1 MLCIGENMWELKPC
15 QIPIHT
21 ISHSLS
27 LPLKRTHKSNFRK
40 HANQRYLNMSKTLH
54 SLSLSCSF
62 ASGVAKR
69 VYVVVVFVLNEKG
82 YLKRVY
88 IDNQRTTERLCIY
101 FVCDHVFCLPCLLAC
116 SQCDQIWRN
125 STTLAFPNFWQCV
138 LRPFGFGAKFLTLFG
153 TICILL
159 GKIHYC
165 KWPNIENTI
174 CSSGHTACSVLH
186 DRSVLERVNRFRTT
200 HLGSV
205 RCLPV
210 WPDWANFKKVIGDDF
225 LHKWTEI

>member
-1 MLCIGENMWELKPC
+1 MKRGIWKGCISTTNERPNG
-15 QIPIHT
+15 
-21 ISHSLS
+21 
-27 LPLKRTHKSNFRK
+27 
-40 HANQRYLNMSKTLH
+40 
-54 SLSLSCSF
+54 F
-62 ASGVAKR
+62 AS
-69 VYVVVVFVLNEKG
+69 
-82 YLKRVY
+82 
-88 IDNQRTTERLCIY
+88 ILCVIM
-101 FVCDHVFCLPCLLAC
+101 FFAFHAC